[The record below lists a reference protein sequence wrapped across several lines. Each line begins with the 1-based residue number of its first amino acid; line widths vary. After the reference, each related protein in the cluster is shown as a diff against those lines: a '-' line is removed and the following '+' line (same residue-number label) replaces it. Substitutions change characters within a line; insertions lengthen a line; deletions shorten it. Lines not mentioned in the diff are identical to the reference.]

1 MSAPDEAEEW
11 GRRMI
16 RFEEE
21 VDYLAT
27 EAEWRAFV
35 ATKIR
40 LQRGYRATEE
50 QLRGL
55 ELARKMFIQT
65 IRARPERDP
74 RRIPPIRYRDLDTG
88 LWIKKPE
95 FLERVRGVVRR
106 LLG

>member
-16 RFEEE
+16 TWEDEP
-21 VDYLAT
+21 DYLAT
-27 EAEWRAFV
+27 EIEWRTFV

-55 ELARKMFIQT
+55 ELARKMLIETLQ
-65 IRARPERDP
+65 ARPERVP
-74 RRIPPIRYRDLDTG
+74 ERIPPIRYRDLPTG
-88 LWIKKPE
+88 RFISRAE
-95 FLERVRGVVRR
+95 FMGRVRGIVRR
-106 LLG
+106 LLR